1 MAIQINTRIY
11 AVGLLQNKTWIG
23 TLISTYKALTFTE
36 RKKPS
41 MSLSTGDAN
50 IGDWRRKLPN
60 TGENTGECMPSFFK
74 S

>member
-1 MAIQINTRIY
+1 MNRY
-11 AVGLLQNKTWIG
+11 AYQ
-23 TLISTYKALTFTE
+23 YKALTFTE

-41 MSLSTGDAN
+41 LMSLSTGDAN